1 MTSHDITWHC
11 SDITWHHMTLQWCVI
26 HVVVETGFFNNIVR
40 FRLFQWHHRLVVEE
54 CPVVLSFDVLPSLAE
69 GDRLRLCLLRFCT
82 QPGPPVEKSL
92 LQHVDLT
99 FGERLHACVCV
110 CERFWSFHTHLN
122 TSDKSIYR
130 VYKTGSATPTCTAFR
145 LSLMCI
151 LSTSDSGTCKKQ
163 NKGIH
168 GYKVS
173 MVLIS
178 LLGEWQ
184 LRYHIHIVCSFPR
197 TKKQFSD
204 WLVVIQTWHVKNAIK
219 CGNIT
224 PSSDFK
230 NCIRP
235 SG

>member
-1 MTSHDITWHC
+1 MTSHTC
-11 SDITWHHMTLQWCVI
+11 SRRVPSCPQLWRSPFFCGRWQVA
-26 HVVVETGFFNNIVR
+26 VV
-40 FRLFQWHHRLVVEE
+40 
-54 CPVVLSFDVLPSLAE
+54 PAE
-69 GDRLRLCLLRFCT
+69 
-82 QPGPPVEKSL
+82 V
-92 LQHVDLT
+92 
-99 FGERLHACVCV
+99 LHAAWPASGEELAPTCWSYVWRVSV
-110 CERFWSFHTHLN
+110 CERFWSFHLN

-151 LSTSDSGTCKKQ
+151 LSTSDSGTCKKKQ
-163 NKGIH
+163 GYPWLQGIH

-197 TKKQFSD
+197 TKKTFSD
-204 WLVVIQTWHVKNAIK
+204 WLVIIQMWHVKNAIK

-224 PSSDFK
+224 SSSDLK

-235 SG
+235 SDWRRRTNFK